1 MQKLK
6 YALLLCLALTATPA
20 FGISVGETITNFR
33 LPDLNG
39 TFHSDT
45 DYRGKVLI
53 LAVIGYN

>member
-1 MQKLK
+1 MNKLK
-6 YALLLCLALTATPA
+6 YAFMLCFALTTAPA
-20 FGISVGETITNFR
+20 FGFPVGQTISNFR

-39 TFHSDT
+39 TFHADT